1 MNTVNNE
8 NCGVLYKFL
17 FLVCLF
23 VCFYKARKIKI
34 FDLDKRHFS
43 ILVMICSCL
52 SPGNV
57 YLLVILSL
65 NESMQREKISHPFQC
80 YFHYEYGE

>member
-8 NCGVLYKFL
+8 NFGVLYKFL
-17 FLVCLF
+17 FLVCLS
-23 VCFYKARKIKI
+23 VCFYKAWKMKIV
-34 FDLDKRHFS
+34 DLDKRHFS

-57 YLLVILSL
+57 YLSL